1 MTNSGKDDDRRFW
14 WKFTPLREPTGIA
27 LLTGNALVVHGG
39 WWFTIRS
46 IRFKHALLSPWYF
59 LISALLSPHRW
70 DMQTCRALHI
80 FIIIPVSSV
89 WNKLQPDNYLNHPP
103 NSTSRRL
110 SISLHR
116 PLSQN
121 TGSKL
126 SSFSFTTPCDT
137 NKGKAR
143 NGVQRGWGARG
154 ATDPGHP
161 TWGHLITQLC
171 ICLNRNLGVT
181 D

>member
-1 MTNSGKDDDRRFW
+1 MSIGLFLSAPW
-14 WKFTPLREPTGIA
+14 VVWIFTKTSDHHLSRCLSCA
-27 LLTGNALVVHGG
+27 M
-39 WWFTIRS
+39 FTIRS

-80 FIIIPVSSV
+80 FIPVSSV